1 MPNATIT
8 GWGKCLPP
16 AVLTNHDLEL
26 LVETSDDWITTRTGI
41 KERRI
46 SHVEISDLARVAS
59 LHALAAAGKTPGDVD
74 LIILGTCTGD
84 SLIPST
90 ASILQAKLE
99 AWNAAAFDLNAACSG
114 FVYSLVVAN
123 SMIKAGPYRTVLVVG
138 AEKLH
143 FHLDFTERSTC
154 VLFGDGAGAVV
165 LEATDDEV
173 GMISSELGM
182 DGSAASILS
191 IPRDGTAGA
200 RDYPKPKESRFE
212 MDGPE
217 LFRRAVV
224 KMGEASARVI
234 EQAGLSL
241 DQVDLLIPHQA
252 NVRIIDATARRL
264 GLDSAKV
271 FVNIG
276 SYGNTSAATIP
287 VALTEAIEQGRIK
300 PGDNVVFTAFGAGL
314 SWAAA
319 VVRWGDRVEPRA
331 TSDAELTTN
340 TRTTM
345 ELLEANLEFFGR
357 PTRAAVGVG
366 TEDGAGPGQRPLARK
381 ASS

>member
-1 MPNATIT
+1 MMPNATIT

-16 AVLTNHDLEL
+16 AVLSNHDLEL
-26 LVETSDDWITTRTGI
+26 LVDTSDDWITTRTGI

-46 SHVEISDLARVAS
+46 SHVEVSDMAEVAS
-59 LHALAAAGKTPGDVD
+59 RHALAAAGKTAADID
-74 LIILGTCTGD
+74 LIVMGTCTGD

-90 ASILQAKLE
+90 AAILQAKLE

-123 SMIKAGPYRTVLVVG
+123 NMIKAGSHRTVLVVG

-143 FHLDFTERSTC
+143 YHLDFTDRSTC

-165 LEATDDEV
+165 LEATNDDV
-173 GMISSELGM
+173 GMLASELGM
-182 DGSAASILS
+182 DGSAAAILC
-191 IPRDGTAGA
+191 IPRDGTAGD
-200 RDYPKPKESRFE
+200 RDFPKPKESRFE

-224 KMGEASARVI
+224 RMGEASARVI
-234 EQAGLSL
+234 EQAGLTL

-287 VALTEAIEQGRIK
+287 VALTEALEQGRIK

-319 VVRWGDRVEPRA
+319 VVRWGDRVEA
-331 TSDAELTTN
+331 IGTSDADLPPN

-345 ELLEANLEFFGR
+345 ELLEPNLEFFGR
-357 PTRAAVGVG
+357 PARAVATPEVE
-366 TEDGAGPGQRPLARK
+366 TELEPMKHVRE

>member
-1 MPNATIT
+1 MMPNATIT

-16 AVLTNHDLEL
+16 AVLSNHDLEL
-26 LVETSDDWITTRTGI
+26 LVDPSDDWITTRTGI

-46 SHVEISDLARVAS
+46 SHVEVSDMAEVAS
-59 LHALAAAGKTPGDVD
+59 RHALAAAGKTAADID
-74 LIILGTCTGD
+74 LIVMGTCTGD

-90 ASILQAKLE
+90 AAILQAKLE

-123 SMIKAGPYRTVLVVG
+123 NMIKAGSHRTVLVVG

-143 FHLDFTERSTC
+143 YHLDFTDRSTC

-165 LEATDDEV
+165 LEATNDDV
-173 GMISSELGM
+173 GMLASELGM
-182 DGSAASILS
+182 DGSAAAILC
-191 IPRDGTAGA
+191 IPRDGTAGD
-200 RDYPKPKESRFE
+200 RDFPKPKESRFE

-224 KMGEASARVI
+224 RMGEASARVI
-234 EQAGLSL
+234 EQAGLTL

-287 VALTEAIEQGRIK
+287 VALTEALEQGRIK

-319 VVRWGDRVEPRA
+319 VVRWGDRVEA
-331 TSDAELTTN
+331 IGTSDADLPPN

-345 ELLEANLEFFGR
+345 ELLEPNLEFFGR
-357 PTRAAVGVG
+357 PARAVATPEVE
-366 TEDGAGPGQRPLARK
+366 TELEPMKHVRE

>member
-1 MPNATIT
+1 MPKANIT

-16 AVLTNHDLEL
+16 AVLSNHDLEA
-26 LVETSDDWITTRTGI
+26 LVDTSDDWITTRTGI

-46 SHVEISDLARVAS
+46 SHVEVSDMARVAS
-59 LHALAAAGKTPGDVD
+59 LHALAAAGKTAADLD

-84 SLIPST
+84 SVIPST

-123 SMIKAGPYRTVLVVG
+123 NMIKAGPYRTVLVVG

-154 VLFGDGAGAVV
+154 VLFGDAAGAVV
-165 LEATDDEV
+165 LEATDDDV
-173 GMISSELGM
+173 GMLSSELGM

-200 RDYPKPKESRFE
+200 RDYPRPDESRFE

-224 KMGEASARVI
+224 KMGEASSRVI

-264 GLDSAKV
+264 GLDSARV

-287 VALTEAIEQGRIK
+287 VALTEAVEQGRIK

-319 VVRWGDRVEPRA
+319 VVKWGDRVEPIA
-331 TSDAELTTN
+331 TSDAQLPPN

-345 ELLEANLEFFGR
+345 ELLEGNFEFFGLPPR
-357 PTRAAVGVG
+357 V
-366 TEDGAGPGQRPLARK
+366 
-381 ASS
+381 S

>member
-1 MPNATIT
+1 MPNATIS

-16 AVLTNHDLEL
+16 AVLSNHDLEV
-26 LVETSDDWITTRTGI
+26 LVDTSDDWITTRTGI

-46 SHVEISDLARVAS
+46 SHVEVSDLARVAS
-59 LHALAAAGKTPGDVD
+59 LHALAAAGKTPADID

-84 SLIPST
+84 SVIPST

-173 GMISSELGM
+173 GMLSSELGM

-191 IPRDGTAGA
+191 IPRDGTSGA
-200 RDYPKPKESRFE
+200 RDYPKPEESRFE

-224 KMGEASARVI
+224 KMGEASTRVI

-264 GLDSAKV
+264 GLDAAKV

-287 VALTEAIEQGRIK
+287 VALTEAVEQGRIK
-300 PGDNVVFTAFGAGL
+300 PGSNLVFTAFGAGL

-319 VVRWGDRVEPRA
+319 VVRWGDRVEPIG
-331 TSDAELTTN
+331 TSDAELPPN

-345 ELLEANLEFFGR
+345 ELLEGNLEFFGR
-357 PTRAAVGVG
+357 PARATDEAGREG
-366 TEDGAGPGQRPLARK
+366 EAGPDLTRIGRE

>member
-1 MPNATIT
+1 MTNATIS

-16 AVLTNHDLEL
+16 AVLSNHDLEV
-26 LVETSDDWITTRTGI
+26 LVDTSDDWITTRTGI

-46 SHVEISDLARVAS
+46 SHVEVSDLARVAS
-59 LHALAAAGKTPGDVD
+59 LHALAAAGKTPSDID
-74 LIILGTCTGD
+74 LIVLGTCTGD
-84 SLIPST
+84 SVIPST

-123 SMIKAGPYRTVLVVG
+123 NMIKAGSCRTVLVVG

-173 GMISSELGM
+173 GMLSSELGM

-191 IPRDGTAGA
+191 IPRDGTEGT
-200 RDYPKPKESRFE
+200 RDYPKPEESRFE

-234 EQAGLSL
+234 ERAGLSL

-264 GLDSAKV
+264 GLDSGKV

-287 VALTEAIEQGRIK
+287 VALTEALEQGRIK

-319 VVRWGDRVEPRA
+319 VVKWGDRVEPIA
-331 TSDAELTTN
+331 TSDAELPPN

-345 ELLEANLEFFGR
+345 ELLEGNLEFFGR
-357 PTRAAVGVG
+357 PARVEIAAGI
-366 TEDGAGPGQRPLARK
+366 EDGAGPDLTGLGRE

>member
-16 AVLTNHDLEL
+16 SVLSNHDLEQ
-26 LVETSDDWITTRTGI
+26 LVDTSDDWITTRTGI

-46 SHVEISDLARVAS
+46 SHVEVSDLSAVAS
-59 LHALAAAGKTPGDVD
+59 RHALAAAGKSAADLD
-74 LIILGTCTGD
+74 LIVLATCTGD
-84 SLIPST
+84 SIIPST

-114 FVYSLVVAN
+114 FVYALVVASN
-123 SMIKAGPYRTVLVVG
+123 MIKAGTHRTVLVVG

-143 FHLDFTERSTC
+143 FHIDFTERSTC

-165 LEATDDEV
+165 LESTDAEA
-173 GMISSELGM
+173 GILSSELGM
-182 DGSAASILS
+182 DGSAASILC
-191 IPRDGTAGA
+191 IPRDGTSGD
-200 RDYPKPKESRFE
+200 RDYPEPSQSRFQ

-224 KMGEASARVI
+224 RMGEASARVI
-234 EQAGLSL
+234 EKAGLTL
-241 DQVDLLIPHQA
+241 DQIDLLIPHQA

-271 FVNIG
+271 FVNIQ

-287 VALTEAIEQGRIK
+287 VALTEALENGRIQ
-300 PGDNVVFTAFGAGL
+300 PGSHVVFTAFGAGL
-314 SWAAA
+314 SWGAA
-319 VVRWGDRVEPRA
+319 VVRWGDRVEPLA
-331 TSDAELTTN
+331 TSDAELPPN
-340 TRTTM
+340 TLSTM
-345 ELLEANLEFFGR
+345 ELLEPNLKFFGR
-357 PTRAAVGVG
+357 PTREAAEPAGQVSADQDHVGVV
-366 TEDGAGPGQRPLARK
+366 RK